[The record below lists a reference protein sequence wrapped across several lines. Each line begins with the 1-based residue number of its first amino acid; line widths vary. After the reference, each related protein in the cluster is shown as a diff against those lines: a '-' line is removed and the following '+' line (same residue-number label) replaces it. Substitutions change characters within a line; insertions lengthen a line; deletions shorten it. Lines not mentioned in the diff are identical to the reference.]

1 MSRWNTIFLCSK
13 SGQKWL
19 RIPREYSILDISH
32 YVCRFLWKK
41 NTSWKHPARMDVPWK
56 PMVLIGTA
64 QFTCRKLNPQEAAN
78 WLWWSLK
85 SLTCHVTSLI
95 MGLVVGGCLL
105 VVGCWLLVVGCFS
118 FFCEVIVITWYYL
131 VDKLI
136 LSALKT
142 MAYRLEAKVAWAAGW
157 RWCAAS

>member
-78 WLWWSLK
+78 WLGGVWRAW
-85 SLTCHVTSLI
+85 HVMWPHWLW
-95 MGLVVGGCLL
+95 GWLL
-105 VVGCWLLVVGCFS
+105 VVVCWLLVVGCFS

-136 LSALKT
+136 LSGLKT